1 MITIDADET
10 DLAAVLEALAPGK
23 VTIENGEITAVVNG
37 KPLRLT
43 ELELELH
50 SEVAF
55 DQLRAGVNCRISDG
69 QAHIEAEVR

>member
-1 MITIDADET
+1 MITIDAEET
-10 DLAAVLEALAPGK
+10 DLAAVLEALAPNK
-23 VTIENGEITAVVNG
+23 VAIENGEITAVING
-37 KPLRLT
+37 KTLRLA

-55 DQLRAGVNCRISDG
+55 DQFRAGVNCRLSDG